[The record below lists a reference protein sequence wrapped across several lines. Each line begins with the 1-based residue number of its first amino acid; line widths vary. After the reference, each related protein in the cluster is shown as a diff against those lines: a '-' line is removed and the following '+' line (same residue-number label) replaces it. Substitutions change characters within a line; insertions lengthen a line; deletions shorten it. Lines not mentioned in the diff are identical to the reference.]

1 MFLKELY
8 IQNFRG
14 IESQNL
20 EFTDGINLIIGNNGA
35 GKTSILSAAAITLG
49 FLTHSLTRKG
59 NLKISKS
66 DVRYIQKK
74 ISVSVSEFES
84 VYPVVVE
91 SKVDF
96 DDTIVQF
103 GQNIEDVSE
112 IQRLRHKKMSLEKSE
127 LLKVLKG
134 VYPLIS
140 YQRFD
145 REWKIKPGDNRNQI
159 TVDFGAV
166 SRESGYENCLSG
178 IGYENIIQRWCLKM
192 ALMEFERKSEIREF
206 KLFQRIVELFIQQL
220 EDNDRDIKVYYSS
233 EIGGLIYDDGVT
245 RMPLYDL
252 STGYRAV
259 LSMIMELAYRAVV
272 LNPEMPEDLQGIRGI
287 VLIDEIDAH
296 LHPKWQWRILDAL
309 KATFPHVQFIVA
321 THSPMIISSAKNA
334 NIINLDEDRGVTY
347 LDSAYGFST
356 GDVLTLRQ
364 GTVDMPVEAKMQ
376 LDALEKALDN
386 ADDERARSILA
397 KARDEYGEDS
407 AFYAELYQTYNLNSW
422 MDN

>member
-1 MFLKELY
+1 MFLKEIY

-20 EFTDGINLIIGNNGA
+20 EFTEGINLIIGNNGA

-49 FLTHSLTRKG
+49 FLTYSLVRKG
-59 NLKISKS
+59 FIKISKS
-66 DVRYIQKK
+66 DIRYIQKK
-74 ISVSVSEFES
+74 FGESVTEFES
-84 VYPVVVE
+84 VYPVVIE

-96 DDTIVQF
+96 NGSLIKF
-103 GQNIEDVSE
+103 GQNLEDDPE
-112 IQRLRHKKMSLEKSE
+112 IQRMKRIEMPREKGE
-127 LLKVLKG
+127 LVKLMRG

-145 REWKIKPGDNRNQI
+145 REWKLKANGNKESI
-159 TVDFGAV
+159 TVNIGVV

-178 IGYENIIQRWCLKM
+178 VGYEDVIQQWCLKM
-192 ALMEFERKSEIREF
+192 ALMEFERKTEIREF
-206 KLFQRIVELFIQQL
+206 KLFQRIVEMFIQQL
-220 EDNDRDIKVYYSS
+220 EDSDRGIKVYYSS
-233 EIGGLIYDDGVT
+233 EIGGLIYDDGVA

-334 NIINLDEDRGVTY
+334 NIINLDEERGVTY

-376 LDALEKALDN
+376 LDALEKALDD
-386 ADDERARSILA
+386 ADDDRARKILDN
-397 KARDEYGEDS
+397 ARAEYGEDS
-407 AFYAELYQTYNLNSW
+407 AFYAELQQTYKLNSW
-422 MDN
+422 MDD

>member
-20 EFTDGINLIIGNNGA
+20 EFTDGVNLIIGNNGA

-49 FLTHSLTRKG
+49 FLAHSISSVSFFAISKG
-59 NLKISKS
+59 DIRHEQKKVGDSVTEFEQKFPVTVRSAVNFNGTIIKFGQDAKDITNILNLK
-66 DVRYIQKK
+66 
-74 ISVSVSEFES
+74 
-84 VYPVVVE
+84 
-91 SKVDF
+91 
-96 DDTIVQF
+96 TIEGF
-103 GQNIEDVSE
+103 GHKDEM
-112 IQRLRHKKMSLEKSE
+112 LRFMN
-127 LLKVLKG
+127 G

-140 YQRFD
+140 FQRFD
-145 REWKIKPGDNRNQI
+145 REWKIKPGDNGNQI
-159 TVDFGAV
+159 TVDFGEV
-166 SRESGYENCLSG
+166 IRESGYENCLSG
-178 IGYENIIQRWCLKM
+178 IGYEDVIQKWCLKM

-206 KLFQRIVELFIQQL
+206 KLFQRIVELFIQYL

-233 EIGGLIYDDGVT
+233 EIGGLIYDDGVS

-272 LNPEMPEDLQGIRGI
+272 LNPQMPEDLQGIRGI

-334 NIINLDEDRGVTY
+334 NIINLDEERGVTY

-376 LDALEKALDN
+376 LDALEKALDD
-386 ADDERARSILA
+386 ADDERARDILD
-397 KARDEYGEDS
+397 KARAEYGEDS
-407 AFYAELYQTYNLNSW
+407 ALYIELQQTYNLNSW
-422 MDN
+422 MDD